1 MRLSQFA
8 EAIESA
14 SGFKAYRMDNTAN
27 DMRAAAGLGTCECC
41 DYVTVSKDGHSVVLI
56 EETDLGRTIV
66 DFKQRHDYLNEED
79 QTALLYE
86 DVLREHRLKLC
97 GSMLVLCRLSS
108 WWARVKAFL
117 PENQFHYWLITT
129 TDSSDSSVLL
139 DHLRDKLRNF
149 LKSTLKKEMLTEV
162 DIIPSAELDRKLS
175 DDVIQID

>member
-8 EAIESA
+8 EEIESV

-27 DMRAAAGLGTCECC
+27 DMRGAAGLGTCECC

-86 DVLREHRLKLC
+86 DVLREHRLKLY

-108 WWARVKAFL
+108 LWARVKAFL

-162 DIIPSAELDRKLS
+162 DIIPSTELDRKLS

>member
-8 EAIESA
+8 EEIESA
-14 SGFKAYRMDNTAN
+14 SGFTAYRMDNTAN
-27 DMRAAAGLGTCECC
+27 DMRGAAGLGTCECC
-41 DYVTVSKDGHSVVLI
+41 DYVTVSKDGQSVVLI
-56 EETDLGRTIV
+56 EETDLGQTIV
-66 DFKQRHDYLNEED
+66 AFKQRHGYLNDED

-86 DVLREHRLKLC
+86 DVLREHRLKLY

-108 WWARVKAFL
+108 WWARVKAF
-117 PENQFHYWLITT
+117 LITT

-162 DIIPSAELDRKLS
+162 DIIPSTELDRKLS

>member
-8 EAIESA
+8 EEIESV

-27 DMRAAAGLGTCECC
+27 DMCGAAGLGTCECC
-41 DYVTVSKDGHSVVLI
+41 DYVTVSKDGQSVVLI
-56 EETDLGRTIV
+56 EETDLGQTIV
-66 DFKQRHDYLNEED
+66 AFKQRHGYLNDED

-86 DVLREHRLKLC
+86 DVLREHRLKLY

-162 DIIPSAELDRKLS
+162 DIIPSTELDRKLS

>member
-27 DMRAAAGLGTCECC
+27 DMRGAAGLGTCECC

-86 DVLREHRLKLC
+86 DVLREHRLKLY

-108 WWARVKAFL
+108 LWARVKAFL

-162 DIIPSAELDRKLS
+162 DIIPLAELDRKLS

>member
-8 EAIESA
+8 EEIGSA

-27 DMRAAAGLGTCECC
+27 DMRGAAGLGTCECC

-86 DVLREHRLKLC
+86 DVLREHRLKLY

-108 WWARVKAFL
+108 LWARVKAFL

-162 DIIPSAELDRKLS
+162 DIIPSTELDRKLS

>member
-8 EAIESA
+8 EEIESA

-27 DMRAAAGLGTCECC
+27 DMRHAAGLGTCECC
-41 DYVTVSKDGHSVVLI
+41 DYVTVSKDGQSVVLI

-66 DFKQRHDYLNEED
+66 DFKQRHAYLNDED

-86 DVLREHRLKLC
+86 NVLREHRLKLY

-108 WWARVKAFL
+108 LWARVKAFL

-149 LKSTLKKEMLTEV
+149 LKSTLKREMLTEV
-162 DIIPSAELDRKLS
+162 DIIPSTELDRKLS

>member
-8 EAIESA
+8 EEIKSV

-27 DMRAAAGLGTCECC
+27 DMRGAAGLGTCECC

-86 DVLREHRLKLC
+86 DVLREHRLKLY

-108 WWARVKAFL
+108 LWARVKAFL

-149 LKSTLKKEMLTEV
+149 LKSTFKKEMLTEV
-162 DIIPSAELDRKLS
+162 DIIPSTELDRKLS

>member
-27 DMRAAAGLGTCECC
+27 DMRGAAGLGTCECC
-41 DYVTVSKDGHSVVLI
+41 DYVTVSKDGYSVVLI

-86 DVLREHRLKLC
+86 DILREHRLKLY

-108 WWARVKAFL
+108 LWARVKAFL

-162 DIIPSAELDRKLS
+162 DIIPSTELERKLS

>member
-1 MRLSQFA
+1 MYLSQFT
-8 EAIESA
+8 EEIESA

-27 DMRAAAGLGTCECC
+27 DMRRAAGLGTCECC
-41 DYVTVSKDGHSVVLI
+41 DYVTVSKDGQSVVLI
-56 EETDLGRTIV
+56 EETDLGQTIV
-66 DFKQRHDYLNEED
+66 DFKQRYDYLNDED
-79 QTALLYE
+79 QTVLLYE
-86 DVLREHRLKLC
+86 NVLREHRLKLY

-129 TDSSDSSVLL
+129 TDSADSSVLL

-162 DIIPSAELDRKLS
+162 DIIPSTELDRKLS